1 MKNIWKFLH
10 IKSTSGEFLGGPVGE
25 TSPSNAGDMGLTPG
39 WGAKIPHASWPKY
52 QNINQKQYCHKF
64 NKDFRNGPQQ
74 KSF

>member
-39 WGAKIPHASWPKY
+39 WGAKIPHAWGPKQ
-52 QNINQKQYCHKF
+52 QNKKQ
-64 NKDFRNGPQQ
+64 
-74 KSF
+74 